1 MQEKF
6 TLLWQEL
13 RDIITLRGYQ
23 AKRVVLQ
30 WLHQSQTNEPK
41 PSQSNF
47 PSYTEVY
54 MLGLRLEK
62 TVAWRYFE
70 IHTFFI
76 WASSL
81 KMAGKNIFLETDT
94 VSALAFRSYKC
105 CLQRRIACMPME
117 MDFYGLVRGPRY
129 RFKKQNKKQCST
141 CCSSLATTSWSG
153 TSIGAL
159 GHLR

>member
-1 MQEKF
+1 
-6 TLLWQEL
+6 
-13 RDIITLRGYQ
+13 
-23 AKRVVLQ
+23 
-30 WLHQSQTNEPK
+30 
-41 PSQSNF
+41 
-47 PSYTEVY
+47 

-81 KMAGKNIFLETDT
+81 KMAGKNAFLETDT
-94 VSALAFRSYKC
+94 VPALAFRSYKC
-105 CLQRRIACMPME
+105 CLQGRIACLPME

-141 CCSSLATTSWSG
+141 CCSSLATTWWSG

-159 GHLR
+159 GHFLELVRSILDAADGKRSGLGQIRVRWSVWTLKTETRT